1 MNAHYLQIITD
12 EDGVECERKDVTP
25 EIRQLQAQVL
35 MLKELLAYTRQ
46 VAAEL
51 DRRLLEGRK

>member
-1 MNAHYLQIITD
+1 MNAHYLLILMD
-12 EDGVECERKDVTP
+12 DDGIECERKDVTP
-25 EIRQLQAQVL
+25 EIRRLQGEVL

-51 DRRLLEGRK
+51 DRRLLEGRQ